1 MDRDMSIS
9 LYHLLHP
16 CEDGHKMP
24 SGKAIHL
31 HFAILH
37 IHIWQ
42 GQSCASLLHQNTC
55 KKRLHKSFLDLPVSD
70 PAIPRLSVSH
80 CPMPI
85 HLILFHLL
93 QTYLT
98 PV

>member
-55 KKRLHKSFLDLPVSD
+55 KKRLYKSFLDLPVSV
-70 PAIPRLSVSH
+70 PAIPQLSVSH